1 MFILTDRKYGE
12 GFEIKEFKG
21 VISLIAAREDQ
32 KGKIWQRWGDIE
44 IGKDKTSHL
53 PVAIRLGDPGEAIKT
68 LEAAIKAIKA
78 GLHDGAEKK
87 STTQPAVNR
96 GYDPPDPP
104 DEDVP
109 F

>member
-12 GFEIKEFKG
+12 GFVIKEFKG
-21 VISLIAAREDQ
+21 VVAFISAREATN
-32 KGKIWQRWGDIE
+32 GKIYERWGDIE

-68 LEAAIKAIKA
+68 LEAAAKAIRA
-78 GLHDGAEKK
+78 GLHDGAAKK
-87 STTQPAVNR
+87 ASQPAERRNSVA
-96 GYDPPDPP
+96 PDIP
-104 DEDVP
+104 DDEVP